1 MNKGS
6 RLKVRVLTA
15 GAVAVLGAAMAAGPA
30 LAATTGVGPVSVS
43 TGAVGTPEVYAGS
56 ASGTALKLSVVGQS
70 LTAGISSAQV
80 ASDLSAVASAVG
92 QLAPIAATAQ
102 QQASVKGDGQS
113 KAPAEQCGTPALPS
127 LPAPFPALTA
137 GLACSTVLAGVKNG
151 QPTAMAQGTVAD
163 ITANAAATFTTVLQP
178 VLAPVQQIFGDLHQI
193 APSLDPATATVS
205 QLLNVLQNSQ
215 TLGVHLG
222 SSNSM
227 VQTVAGKVTA
237 LNVASGG
244 EVDILGIGG
253 SPVAK
258 IVIGSSQAE
267 AIYNRA
273 TGKATPSF
281 DPALVTVTINP
292 LPATGLA
299 SQTLTV
305 APGQTLTILQGTP
318 LQSTITVADG
328 TSTVNKDGSVTAV
341 ADGVSLDLL
350 QGLGASS
357 ATATDGGI
365 DLALAESTA
374 SVGGKPAVAAA
385 PVVAAASLTPPPVK
399 ALPFTG
405 STPTLPLAGAGLL
418 AVGVI
423 GRRLRTW
430 LRRPAV

>member
-1 MNKGS
+1 
-6 RLKVRVLTA
+6 
-15 GAVAVLGAAMAAGPA
+15 
-30 LAATTGVGPVSVS
+30 
-43 TGAVGTPEVYAGS
+43 
-56 ASGTALKLSVVGQS
+56 
-70 LTAGISSAQV
+70 
-80 ASDLSAVASAVG
+80 
-92 QLAPIAATAQ
+92 
-102 QQASVKGDGQS
+102 
-113 KAPAEQCGTPALPS
+113 
-127 LPAPFPALTA
+127 
-137 GLACSTVLAGVKNG
+137 GLACSNVIAGVKDG

-178 VLAPVQQIFGDLHQI
+178 VLAPVQQIFGDLNQI
-193 APSLDPATATVS
+193 APSLNPATATVS

-215 TLGVHLG
+215 TLGLHLG
-222 SSNSM
+222 ESSSM

-237 LNVASGG
+237 LNIASGG

-267 AIYNRA
+267 AVYDRA
-273 TGKATPSF
+273 TGKATPSY
-281 DPALVTVTINP
+281 DAAIVTVTINP

-299 SQTLTV
+299 AQTLTV
-305 APGQTLTILQGTP
+305 APGQSLTILQGTP

-357 ATATDGGI
+357 PTATDGGI

-374 SVGGKPAVAAA
+374 SVGGKPAIPAA
-385 PVVAAASLTPPPVK
+385 PVVAATSITPPAIK

-418 AVGVI
+418 AVGII

-430 LRRPAV
+430 MRRPAV

>member
-1 MNKGS
+1 M
-6 RLKVRVLTA
+6 KVRVLTA
-15 GAVAVLGAAMAAGPA
+15 GAVGVLGAAMAAGPA
-30 LAATTGVGPVSVS
+30 LAATTVVGPVSIS
-43 TGAVGTPEVYAGS
+43 TGAAGTPEVFAGS
-56 ASGTALKLSVVGQS
+56 ASGTALKLSIAGQS

-80 ASDLSAVASAVG
+80 ASNLTAVASAVG

-102 QQASVKGDGQS
+102 QQASVKGNGQVQ
-113 KAPAEQCGTPALPS
+113 APAEECGTPALPS
-127 LPAPFPALTA
+127 LPAPFPGLTA
-137 GLACSTVLAGVKNG
+137 GLACSSVIAGVKDG
-151 QPTAMAQGTVAD
+151 QPTAMARGTVAD

-178 VLAPVQQIFGDLHQI
+178 VLAPVQQIFGELHKI
-193 APSLDPATATVS
+193 APGLDPATSTVT

-215 TLGVHLG
+215 TLGLHLG
-222 SSNSM
+222 ESSSM
-227 VQTVAGKVTA
+227 VQTLAGKVTA
-237 LNVASGG
+237 LNIASGG

-267 AIYNRA
+267 AVYDRA

-281 DPALVTVTINP
+281 NPALVTVTINP

-299 SQTLTV
+299 AQTLTV
-305 APGQTLTILQGTP
+305 APGQSLTILQGTP

-328 TSTVNKDGSVTAV
+328 SSTVNKDGSVTAV

-357 ATATDGGI
+357 PTATNGGI

-374 SVGGKPAVAAA
+374 SVGGKPAIAPA
-385 PVVAAASLTPPPVK
+385 PVVEATSITPPPIT

-418 AVGVI
+418 TVGVI

-430 LRRPAV
+430 LRRPAG